1 MQSDP
6 ITHNVIA
13 TIGPVDADATSYE
26 LCCSRCGRRTR
37 VAGIVEVLVGHTT
50 ALGRF
55 RNSCCVHAEATVCPI
70 GDDPE
75 WQFVGAFMIDSG
87 IATDFPFGFVL
98 TPADDGT
105 SRGLYFECAI
115 DYRAAVID
123 RLRKGD
129 TPAGP
134 LTIASANP
142 RSIIKHLRQVG
153 LLPQK
158 SIA

>member
-1 MQSDP
+1 MKNERIAD
-6 ITHNVIA
+6 NVIG
-13 TIGPVDADATSYE
+13 TVGPVGVEATSYE

-37 VAGIVEVLVGHTT
+37 VAGIVEVLGVHTT

-55 RNSCCVHAEATVCPI
+55 RSPCCGHADTLARRVA
-70 GDDPE
+70 DDPE

-105 SRGLYFECAI
+105 SRGLYFDCAV
-115 DYRAAVID
+115 DCRAAVID

-129 TPAGP
+129 AMGGP

-142 RSIIKHLRQVG
+142 RSVIKHLRQVG
-153 LLPQK
+153 LLPET
-158 SIA
+158 SVA